1 MWKLIE
7 GALGGVVDKSRR
19 RFIKGVAG
27 AGALAALP
35 KGVKMLM
42 KPAAD
47 ELSPLPVGP
56 FHESPY
62 FINLKKDLFDES
74 FRNVI
79 ETKQFSPHLSFD
91 KDELDAIAKQ
101 VSTRTGKSLEE
112 LGLSGLSDEKLA
124 RSLLRPEILKDVN
137 TPQAIHFLETRVHHM
152 DGSIEAEKVSR
163 FHDYEGYPTEAVSH
177 VDEKMRT
184 RLYSFLENKSIDD
197 WADGKITLDQIDDPN
212 LIQYIKSLEPYKM
225 SRDDV
230 IEYIGDSASMMEE
243 MSNSVAGNLFNT
255 FEDTIRPPNWN
266 KLHLEDRAAEQKA
279 WDDVIQKE
287 KDSDIDIIG
296 NKMKM
301 PSHKKD

>member
-19 RFIKGVAG
+19 RCIKGVSW

-296 NKMKM
+296 NKMKI

>member
-296 NKMKM
+296 NKMKI

>member
-91 KDELDAIAKQ
+91 KDELDAIAIQ

-255 FEDTIRPPNWN
+255 FEDTIRPSNWN
-266 KLHLEDRAAEQKA
+266 KLHLEGRAAEQKA

-296 NKMKM
+296 NKMKI